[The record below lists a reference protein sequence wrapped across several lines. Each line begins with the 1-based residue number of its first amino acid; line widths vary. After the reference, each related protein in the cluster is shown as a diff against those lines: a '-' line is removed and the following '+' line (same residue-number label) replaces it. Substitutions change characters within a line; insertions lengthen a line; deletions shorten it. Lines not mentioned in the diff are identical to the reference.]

1 MQQFCYINELH
12 LGKYFHKLAEV
23 SQDVYWVRAA
33 DYKTHLYINPSF
45 EVIWGRPRKSLLENN
60 NLWLTTVH
68 PEDRQSIAERMK
80 AIVSNKKTTE
90 HYSLDYRIMRPSDEI
105 RRIHEISFPL
115 HDDAGKCLGYV
126 GVAKDVTNEKERVNE
141 MEQAI
146 HFFRF
151 FAEKIP
157 AVFWVRDDSCNRQLY
172 LSPGYEKIWGRSR
185 ECLYGDP
192 DSWLKTLHPDDR
204 EDASNTARFRA
215 LHEVGTD
222 VQYEN
227 KYRILRPDNSVRWIK
242 DTSFP
247 IEDEKS
253 TFIGFAGIAEDVTKE
268 VEYEQQLKEA
278 KEIAEIANQSKS
290 DFLAMISHEIRTP
303 LNAILGMAQILKT
316 TGLPKDSQEYV
327 DIISSAG
334 NSLLSLV
341 GDILDFAR
349 LEAGK
354 LSFSSEPFNMAAL
367 LKQIVHSMMYQVREK
382 GITLEYEYGDD
393 VPCEVVG
400 DHNRVRQVIVNLLSN
415 AIKFTEKGSI
425 HLLVKCKRKT
435 KTKVIFEIVVKDT
448 GIGIR
453 KEKIGKLFEKFSQ
466 IDSIYHRKHRGIGL
480 GLAITKQL
488 VDAMGGEIGVISEYN
503 KGSEFRFTLSLKSQP
518 SHAGHVRTFTKQSVE
533 KPTYLVSDSQF
544 KILLVE
550 DNLINQ
556 KIAKIILEDFNC
568 DVDIAGN
575 GEEVL
580 SRLEELDQYDLI
592 FMDVGLPDLSGFE
605 ICAQLRKHPGLQTI
619 PIIAMTAHILER
631 DKEQA
636 LASGMNKVIAKPI
649 TYEALRVVLDDYA
662 GMKTMPQDV
671 VA

>member
-1 MQQFCYINELH
+1 MQQFCYLNESH

-23 SQDVYWVRAA
+23 SQDVYWVRAR
-33 DYKTHLYINPSF
+33 DYSTHLYINPAF
-45 EVIWGRPRKSLLENN
+45 EAIWGRPRKSLLENQE
-60 NLWLTTVH
+60 LWLSTIH
-68 PEDRQSIAERMK
+68 HEDRQGVVKCMADIASGLTK
-80 AIVSNKKTTE
+80 TE
-90 HYSLDYRIMRPSDEI
+90 HYSLEYRIVRPSDEI

-115 HDDAGKCLGYV
+115 HDAEGECIGYV
-126 GVAKDVTNEKERVNE
+126 GVAKDVTMEKERVNE

-172 LSPGYEKIWGRSR
+172 LSPGYEKVWGRSR
-185 ECLYGDP
+185 DSLYDSP
-192 DSWLKTLHPDDR
+192 NSWLETLHPDDR
-204 EDASNTARFRA
+204 ESASNTARFRA

-227 KYRILRPDNSVRWIK
+227 RYRIMRPDDSVRWIK

-247 IEDEKS
+247 IEDEKK
-253 TFIGFAGIAEDVTKE
+253 TFIGFAGIAEDITKE
-268 VEYEQQLKEA
+268 VEYEQQLREA
-278 KEIAEIANQSKS
+278 KENAEIANQAKS
-290 DFLAMISHEIRTP
+290 EFLAMISHEIRTP
-303 LNAILGMAQILKT
+303 LNAILGMAQILRS
-316 TGLPKDSQEYV
+316 TGLPKTSEEYV

-341 GDILDFAR
+341 SDILDFAR

-354 LSFSSEPFNMAAL
+354 LSFTTEPFDLDAL
-367 LKQIVHSMMYQVREK
+367 FKQIVHSMMYQIREK
-382 GITLEYEYGDD
+382 GLTLVYEYTDD
-393 VPCEVVG
+393 MPKNVMG
-400 DHNRVRQVIVNLLSN
+400 DHNRVRQVLVNLLSN

-425 HLLVKCKRKT
+425 HLKVSCKRQLKT
-435 KTKVIFEIVVKDT
+435 KAVFEVIVKDT

-453 KEKIGKLFEKFSQ
+453 QEKLSKLFQKFSQ
-466 IDSIYHRKHRGIGL
+466 VHSVYQRKHRGIGL

-488 VDAMGGEIGVISEYN
+488 VEAMGGEINVTSEFN
-503 KGSEFRFTLSLKSQP
+503 KGSEFCFTLALKLQP
-518 SHAGHVRTFTKQSVE
+518 AHTGHVRIFSKQPAADATPQSGG
-533 KPTYLVSDSQF
+533 YDF

-568 DVDIAGN
+568 HVDVANN

-580 SRLEELDQYDLI
+580 SRLDSMHEYNMI

-605 ICAQLRKHPGLQTI
+605 ICARLRQHPGCENI
-619 PIIAMTAHILER
+619 PIVAMTAHILER
-631 DKEQA
+631 DKRQA
-636 LASGMNKVIAKPI
+636 IESGMNKVIAKPI
-649 TYEALRVVLDDYA
+649 SYEMIRAVLDEFSQVQTSVIA
-662 GMKTMPQDV
+662 I
-671 VA
+671 